1 MLETKRK
8 ILILDDEILNIQLL
22 KKILGNKPNT
32 YFGFTSVKEALHFLS
47 ENEVDLILLDLV
59 MPEENGLDVLKK
71 IRELGIQSSIP
82 VIFISANR
90 DVENISESF
99 RLGAVDYINKPFQAG
114 EVLARVENHLKIH
127 LLEKERLKHLNEIEA
142 SNFQIKTLLDKVN
155 FEIDLAVKTQK
166 FLLPVDKE
174 LENVFSINSFYLPY
188 SHVGGDSLF
197 YKEFDNHLDIFFGDI
212 SGHGLSAAL
221 MSGMV
226 LLAFKM
232 ASDLNLPPDKCLY
245 HMHTLLSPIIK
256 HHHLSG
262 IFLRYIYSTKEIEYS
277 YAGHHEVFLFSDN
290 QIFEIKGNG
299 TYLLLLDDPIFT
311 YYKRKIK
318 KGDRIFFYSDGVV
331 ENFNHDEEI
340 LGADQFKNIV
350 KMNINEPKETILRKI
365 LNDVMQFSS
374 HTTRDDMTML
384 LLSIY

>member
-1 MLETKRK
+1 MSETNRK

-22 KKILGNKPNT
+22 KKILGSPSNQF
-32 YFGFTSVKEALHFLS
+32 FGFTSVRSALEHLS
-47 ENEVDLILLDLV
+47 HSEVDLILLDLV

-71 IRELGIQSSIP
+71 IRSMESQSTVP

-127 LLEKERLKHLNEIEA
+127 FLEKERQSHLKEIEA
-142 SNFQIKTLLDKVN
+142 SHQQIKTLLDKVN
-155 FEIDLAVKTQK
+155 FEIDLAAKTQK

-174 LENVFSINSFYLPY
+174 MEGLFSLNSFYLPY

-197 YKEFDNHLDIFFGDI
+197 YETYDTHLDIFFGDI

-232 ASDLNLPPDKCLY
+232 ASDLNLSPESTLY
-245 HMHTLLSPIIK
+245 HMHRLLTPIIR

-262 IFLRYIYSTKEIEYS
+262 IFLRFHFETKEIEYS
-277 YAGHHEVFLFSDN
+277 YAGHHEIFLLSEN
-290 QIFEIKGNG
+290 QILEIKGSG
-299 TYLLLLDDPIFT
+299 TYLLLLDNPIFSS
-311 YYKRKIK
+311 YSQKLK

-350 KMNINEPKETILRKI
+350 KMNIHQSKETILKKI
-365 LNDVMQFSS
+365 LDDVMQFSS
-374 HTTRDDMTML
+374 NTSRDDMTML
-384 LLSIY
+384 LLTIY